1 MSAIFQRRHFTLLAG
16 WARWESEEVQESL
29 IKMLKTTNSRF
40 NEQRFRKALEI

>member
-1 MSAIFQRRHFTLLAG
+1 MSAIFQRRHFNLLAG
-16 WARWESEEVQESL
+16 WESEEVQESL